1 VIGDIQG
8 CSATLDALM
17 ARVGFL
23 PERDRLWCV
32 GDVVNRGPDSLGV
45 LRRLAALGSRV
56 TVTLGNH
63 DLHLLGRVAGV
74 RSARRG
80 DTLDAVLAAPDRD
93 GLIDWLR
100 RQPVMHVEGG
110 FVMFHAGL
118 LPEWKL
124 ATARRWAEQVEGAL
138 GSAGWMAFVGE
149 MNERLPAGFEAA
161 GGKAAGGK
169 AAGDKAAGDKA
180 AGVEAAETPVAAS
193 KAVGFEA
200 AGRTDK
206 LRMTLAALTRL
217 RVVDGE
223 GRPALD
229 FKGPPGAAPAGY
241 GPWYSARA
249 HGPASPRFLFGHWAA
264 LGFVK
269 LPVGYALDSGC
280 VWGGPLTA
288 MRLEDEVVFQEPRA
302 AADAVSPW

>member
-1 VIGDIQG
+1 MPTYVIGDIQG
-8 CSATLDALM
+8 CSATLDALL
-17 ARVGFL
+17 ARVGFE

-45 LRRLAALGSRV
+45 LRRLVALGSRV

-63 DLHLLGRVAGV
+63 DLHLLGRVAGA
-74 RSARRG
+74 RTARRG

-138 GSAGWMAFVGE
+138 GSAGWMAFLGE
-149 MNERLPAGFEAA
+149 MNERLPAGFEAV

-169 AAGDKAAGDKA
+169 AAASP
-180 AGVEAAETPVAAS
+180 EAASVE
-193 KAVGFEA
+193 AVGFAAAGFDA

-229 FKGPPGAAPAGY
+229 FKGPPSAAPAGFV
-241 GPWYSARA
+241 PWYVARA
-249 HGPASPRFLFGHWAA
+249 HGPGSPRFLFGHWAA
-264 LGFVK
+264 LGFAK
-269 LPVGYALDSGC
+269 LAVGYALDSGC
-280 VWGGPLTA
+280 VWGGVLTA
-288 MRLEDEVVFQEPRA
+288 LRLEDEVVFQEPRA
-302 AADAVSPW
+302 AADAVSAW